1 MKVLK
6 FGGTSVGSA
15 AAIKS
20 VLSIVEESY
29 HKGDLPLVV
38 CSAMSGVTNQ
48 LISMAHHAAGQLN
61 YQDLFQEVTD
71 RHLQIIDALHAKST
85 TIHVNVKI
93 LFSALERLLEGLS
106 IVGELSP
113 RSADKIMSFGERLS
127 CTIISSLLQE
137 MNVPAVFTDA
147 RNLLLT
153 DSNFGKAS
161 LIKDKSYENIRQ
173 WAAQLQAQLPVVT
186 GFIAADAQK
195 RTTTL
200 GRGGSDYTAAI
211 FGAALQ
217 AEEVQIWTDV
227 NGFMTADPRLVKNAF
242 TLEEISY
249 KEAMELS
256 YFGAKVIYPPSLIP
270 AITANIPIRIKNTF
284 YPEEKGTS
292 ILPEIKRNGRLIRGI
307 SSVGQVSLINIEGNG
322 MVGLKGF
329 GGKLFS
335 SLADANVNIILITQA
350 SSEHSISFAIA
361 PEETEAAVQ
370 AITNTF
376 RLELLTNIIEPPQVN
391 QNLSILA
398 VVGENMRQT
407 KGVSAKLFK
416 SLGRSGV
423 NVVAIAQGS
432 SELNI
437 SVVIAQDDLSKA
449 LNAVHDALF
458 LSQVKTRHLFLAGTG
473 NIGSELIRQL
483 QQAQN
488 SLFVEQQLQLKVMAL
503 TNSRM
508 MWLGGPDGLHPE
520 LLENQTENQAIP
532 ADMDQFM
539 AFIEAANLPNAI
551 FVDNTSNP
559 DLVNYYERLFE
570 MHVSVVACNKLGA
583 SGSMETYQRL
593 KANARKHGVSFLYET
608 NVGAGL
614 PIIKTMQD
622 LLISGDRFLKI
633 EAILSGTISYIFNNY
648 KGELSFADVV
658 RHAQLAGYTEPD
670 PRDDLNGKDFARK
683 MLILARETAA
693 DVEMEDIVAEQILPE
708 SCLNAPDIDRFY
720 LALQAE
726 EAVFAAHRQAAE
738 SSGKTLRFI
747 GTFEHG
753 KISINLKMVAADHP
767 FYNMNGSDNIIA
779 FTTER
784 YKETPLVIKGP
795 GAGAAVTAAGV
806 FADILRVASF
816 E

>member
-15 AAIKS
+15 VAIES

-29 HKGDLPLVV
+29 HKGDQPLVV

-48 LISMAHHAAGQLN
+48 LISLARHAAEQRN
-61 YQDLFQEVTD
+61 YQDLLREFTD
-71 RHLQIIDALHAKST
+71 RHQQIIEALHAKST
-85 TIHVNVKI
+85 TIQADVSI
-93 LFSALERLLEGLS
+93 LLSSLESLLEGVS
-106 IVGELSP
+106 ILGELSP
-113 RSADKIMSFGERLS
+113 GSADKIMSFGERLS
-127 CTIISSLLQE
+127 CTMISSLLQE
-137 MNVPAVFTDA
+137 RKIPAVYADA

-153 DSNFGKAS
+153 DSNFGKAN
-161 LIKDKSYENIRQ
+161 LLQDKSFENIRQ
-173 WAAQLQAQLPVVT
+173 WASQLHAQLPVVT
-186 GFIAADAQK
+186 GFIAADALK

-211 FGAALQ
+211 FGAAMQ

-284 YPEEKGTS
+284 YPGEEGTA

-307 SSVGQVSLINIEGNG
+307 SSVGQVSLINVEGNG

-391 QNLSILA
+391 HNMSILA

-416 SLGRSGV
+416 ALGRSGV

-483 QQAQN
+483 QHAQN

-503 TNSRM
+503 TNSRK
-508 MWLGGPDGLHPE
+508 MWLGDPDGLHPD
-520 LLENQTENQAIP
+520 LLEKQTDSKAIP
-532 ADMDQFM
+532 ADLDQFM
-539 AFIEAANLPNAI
+539 AFIESANLPNAI

-583 SGSMETYQRL
+583 SGSMETYQKL

-622 LLISGDRFLKI
+622 LLISGDHFLKI

-648 KGELSFADVV
+648 KGERSFADVV
-658 RHAQLAGYTEPD
+658 RQAQLAGYTEPD

-683 MLILARETAA
+683 MLILARETGAE
-693 DVEMEDIVAEQILPE
+693 VEMNDVVADQILPQ
-708 SCLNAPDIDRFY
+708 SCLEAPDIAHFY
-720 LALQAE
+720 EVLRNE
-726 EAVFAAHRQAAE
+726 EAVFEAYKQAAE
-738 SSGKTLRFI
+738 NSGKALRFI
-747 GTFEHG
+747 GTFEAG
-753 KISINLKMVAADHP
+753 KIRISLQMVDAGHP
-767 FYNMNGSDNIIA
+767 FFNMQGSDNIIA

-784 YKETPLVIKGP
+784 YKATPLVIKGP
-795 GAGAAVTAAGV
+795 GAGAAVTATGV